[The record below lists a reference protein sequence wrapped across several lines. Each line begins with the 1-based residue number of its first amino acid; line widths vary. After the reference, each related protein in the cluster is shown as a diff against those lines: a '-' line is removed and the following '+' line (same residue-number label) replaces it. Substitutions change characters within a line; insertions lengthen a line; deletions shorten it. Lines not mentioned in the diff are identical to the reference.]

1 MEPQNFTTLL
11 LYILMCLHHTLT
23 SYREMTCNMY
33 GLGGLLRSRL
43 YEDYHAND
51 YDAVGGRSNKQLS
64 SKKQTVSKAVLQQIN
79 RRDKYLTKALQVNC
93 VYEIT
98 ESKDIFNKEIE
109 IRGISL
115 SNYALTVLSM
125 HIGNL
130 SANLQKIKQLF
141 QMTFQRSGRVA
152 TSETT
157 FLKSKLA
164 EECKALAL
172 VLEQGAKLYEES
184 FRLRLNRYYEN
195 MQILQTQSSKEN
207 FKKKKKNAALNI
219 QNVLEKGRFMMK
231 WRQWREHLDLY

>member
-1 MEPQNFTTLL
+1 
-11 LYILMCLHHTLT
+11 MCLHHTLT

-164 EECKALAL
+164 EDLHWSWSKVRNYMRKASDCDSIGIMRTCK
-172 VLEQGAKLYEES
+172 
-184 FRLRLNRYYEN
+184 YYKPS
-195 MQILQTQSSKEN
+195 LQKKISRKRRRTPPST
-207 FKKKKKNAALNI
+207 FK
-219 QNVLEKGRFMMK
+219 MS
-231 WRQWREHLDLY
+231 WRKVGL